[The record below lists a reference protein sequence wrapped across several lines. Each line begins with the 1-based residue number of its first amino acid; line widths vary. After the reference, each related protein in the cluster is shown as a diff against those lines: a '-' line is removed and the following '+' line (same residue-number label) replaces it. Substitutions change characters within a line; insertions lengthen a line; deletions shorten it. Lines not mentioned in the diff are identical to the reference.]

1 MKILDTRWRFFFS
14 DETQYAAEIGPKILK
29 YYETFFNIP
38 FPLPKQDMIAIP
50 DFSAG
55 AMENWGLITYRET
68 ALLHNPQMDSAS
80 RRIYVSTVVAHELAH
95 QWFGDLVTMKWWDDL
110 WLNEGFASYIET
122 IGAAHVE
129 PTASILERFCLD
141 NTYDTFDLDS
151 LQTSHPI
158 SATVKHPDEINE
170 IFDRI
175 SYGKGASIIRMMNH
189 FMTEEAF
196 VEGVSNYLN
205 AYKYDNAEQDDL
217 WSFLTDA
224 AHAKGTLDPDLTVK
238 EIMDTWTLQMGY
250 PVLHVKTDLAKQT
263 LEISQER
270 YLSVDPDLKVRD
282 DHDYQWWVPIT
293 FDYAGGQ
300 FNKTNNDHWL
310 RPGQAS
316 LTIDLEQVPDEAI
329 IVNVQQTGY
338 YRVNYDLENWQKII
352 EALVTKPNSINRI
365 NKGQIFNDLF
375 SLAKVGMVPYNL
387 TMESTKYLLVEK
399 DYIPWASGLIG
410 LGYVKSM
417 FSRTGGYGLL
427 KKYLSSEMV
436 GQYRSL
442 GFNMQKSDSIDDQSL
457 RELIVSWMCSI
468 GYHDCQRQSKDLFR
482 AWMQS
487 ANPDQDNPIDPGV
500 RGSVYCQA
508 IKDGDEQEWNFLWQ
522 RLQRTSSA
530 NERNNIYKGLSCTQQ
545 VWILQ
550 RYLDLTLDPGSPIRK
565 QDGSSVIS
573 RIASNPLG
581 RFLTWNWLRN
591 QWVDVSTYFD
601 TAISSAVGRIIK
613 SVTKDFNTPFELQE
627 LQAFYEEHQNELGTA
642 KRTTL
647 NSIEMV
653 KANVQW
659 MKKYYNDI
667 LDWLKLNVQDDF

>member
-1 MKILDTRWRFFFS
+1 MIEFFLI
-14 DETQYAAEIGPKILK
+14 DETKYAAEIGPKILK

-55 AMENWGLITYRET
+55 AMENWGLITYREV

-80 RRIYVSTVVAHELAH
+80 RRIYVATVVAHELAH

-129 PTASILERFCLD
+129 PSASILERFCLD

-224 AHAKGTLDPDLTVK
+224 AHAKGTLDSDLTVK

-250 PVLHVKTDLAKQT
+250 PVLHVKTDLDQKT
-263 LEISQER
+263 LEVSQER
-270 YLSVDPDLKVRD
+270 YLSVDPDMKVRD

-293 FDYAGGQ
+293 FDFAGGD
-300 FNKTNNDHWL
+300 FDKTNNDYWL
-310 RPGQAS
+310 RPGQES
-316 LTIDLEQVPDEAI
+316 LKIDLEQVPNHEAI

-352 EALVTKPNSINRI
+352 EALETKPTSINRI

-387 TMESTKYLLVEK
+387 TMESTKYLLVET

-427 KKYLSSEMV
+427 KKYLSNEMV
-436 GQYRSL
+436 QPYRSL

-457 RELIVSWMCSI
+457 RELIVSWMCNI
-468 GYHDCQRQSKDLFR
+468 GYDDCQRQSEDLFR

-487 ANPDQDNPIDPGV
+487 SNPDQDNPIDPGV

-530 NERNNIYKGLSCTQQ
+530 NERNNIYKGLSCTQE

-550 RYLDLTLDPGSPIRK
+550 RYLDMTLDPGSPIRK

-573 RIASNPLG
+573 RIAKNPLG
-581 RFLTWNWLRN
+581 RYLTWNWLRN
-591 QWVDVSTYFD
+591 QWVDVSAYFD